1 MNVIPAEE
9 IKPDHYYLIDQI
21 NNIVNKHEFEI
32 DNIDNE
38 LNEHNQKIEE
48 LNEIIN
54 KYEHYFQYTILIF
67 TLFLVLITFIIISSV
82 KYEFAPQFNFFLT
95 VAGSFAI
102 CQLFNKLFLK

>member
-9 IKPDHYYLIDQI
+9 IKPEHYLLEQL
-21 NNIVNKHEFEI
+21 NTNILKHDMEL
-32 DNIDNE
+32 DNVDNE
-38 LNEHNQKIEE
+38 LALHHKKIEQ
-48 LNEIIN
+48 LIEIID
-54 KYEHYFQYTILIF
+54 KYENYLQYSILIF

-95 VAGSFAI
+95 VLGSITI

>member
-54 KYEHYFQYTILIF
+54 KYENYFQYTILIF

-95 VAGSFAI
+95 VTGSFII
-102 CQLFNKLFLK
+102 CQLFNKFFLK

>member
-38 LNEHNQKIEE
+38 LNEHNQKIED

-54 KYEHYFQYTILIF
+54 KYENYFQYTILIF

>member
-9 IKPDHYYLIDQI
+9 IKPEHYLFDQI
-21 NNIVNKHEFEI
+21 NKIVNKHEFEI

-54 KYEHYFQYTILIF
+54 KYENYFQYTILIF
-67 TLFLVLITFIIISSV
+67 CLFLVLITFIIISSL
-82 KYEFAPQFNFFLT
+82 KNEFAPQFNFFLT

>member
-9 IKPDHYYLIDQI
+9 IKPEHYLFDQI
-21 NNIVNKHEFEI
+21 NKIVNKHEFEI

-54 KYEHYFQYTILIF
+54 KYENYFQYTILIF
-67 TLFLVLITFIIISSV
+67 CLFLVLITFIIISSV

>member
-9 IKPDHYYLIDQI
+9 IKPDHYFIDQI
-21 NNIVNKHEFEI
+21 NNIINKHEIEL
-32 DNIDNE
+32 DNIDIE
-38 LNEHNQKIEE
+38 LNEHHQKIEE
-48 LNEIIN
+48 LKQIID
-54 KYEHYFQYTILIF
+54 KYEHYFQYSILIF

>member
-1 MNVIPAEE
+1 MNVIQSEE
-9 IKPDHYYLIDQI
+9 IKANCIIQLDNLSNII
-21 NNIVNKHEFEI
+21 NRHDAEL
-32 DNIDNE
+32 DNIDTE
-38 LNEHNQKIEE
+38 LNQHHKKIEE
-48 LNEIIN
+48 LKEIIN

-82 KYEFAPQFNFFLT
+82 KYEFSTQFNFVLT

>member
-9 IKPDHYYLIDQI
+9 IKPEHYLFDQI
-21 NNIVNKHEFEI
+21 NKIVNKHEFEI

-54 KYEHYFQYTILIF
+54 KYENYFQYTILIF